1 MGVIPLTEIIMFNGI
16 ESLSKCKSILQKDGS
31 VYTDEQVIEI
41 KNFLYKLAEMDY
53 SIFLKQKMREL
64 EFKKLKEVQ
73 NLIYKE
79 EELKQAA

>member
-1 MGVIPLTEIIMFNGI
+1 MFNGI

-64 EFKKLKEVQ
+64 EFKKIKKEQ
-73 NLIYKE
+73 DSINE
-79 EELKQAA
+79 EDIKQAA

>member
-1 MGVIPLTEIIMFNGI
+1 MYNGI
-16 ESLSKCKSILQKDGS
+16 ESLSKCKTILQKDGS

-64 EFKKLKEVQ
+64 EFKKIKEEQ
-73 NLIYKE
+73 HSLQE

>member
-1 MGVIPLTEIIMFNGI
+1 MFNGI

-64 EFKKLKEVQ
+64 EFKKLKEEQ
-73 NLIYKE
+73 SLIYKE

>member
-1 MGVIPLTEIIMFNGI
+1 MCNGI

-53 SIFLKQKMREL
+53 SIFLKQKMREI
-64 EFKKLKEVQ
+64 EFKKMREEQ
-73 NLIYKE
+73 HFISKE

>member
-1 MGVIPLTEIIMFNGI
+1 MYNGI
-16 ESLSKCKSILQKDGS
+16 ENLSKCKTILQKDGS

-64 EFKKLKEVQ
+64 EFKKLKEEQ
-73 NLIYKE
+73 NLIQE

>member
-1 MGVIPLTEIIMFNGI
+1 MFNGI

-64 EFKKLKEVQ
+64 EFKKIQEEQ
-73 NLIYKE
+73 DSIKE
-79 EELKQAA
+79 EEFKQA

>member
-1 MGVIPLTEIIMFNGI
+1 MFNGI

-64 EFKKLKEVQ
+64 EFKKTQEEQ
-73 NLIYKE
+73 DSIKE
-79 EELKQAA
+79 EEFKQAA

>member
-1 MGVIPLTEIIMFNGI
+1 MFNGI

-53 SIFLKQKMREL
+53 SIFLKQKIREL
-64 EFKKLKEVQ
+64 EFKKIKEEQ
-73 NLIYKE
+73 DSIKE

>member
-1 MGVIPLTEIIMFNGI
+1 MGAFDRFLMR
-16 ESLSKCKSILQKDGS
+16 SKCKSILQKDGS

-64 EFKKLKEVQ
+64 EFKKIKEEQ
-73 NLIYKE
+73 DSIKE

>member
-1 MGVIPLTEIIMFNGI
+1 MFNGI

-64 EFKKLKEVQ
+64 EFKKTQEEQ
-73 NLIYKE
+73 DSIKE
-79 EELKQAA
+79 EEFKQVA

>member
-1 MGVIPLTEIIMFNGI
+1 MFNGI

-64 EFKKLKEVQ
+64 EFKKIKEEQ
-73 NLIYKE
+73 DTLKE

>member
-1 MGVIPLTEIIMFNGI
+1 MPNGI
-16 ESLSKCKSILQKDGS
+16 ETISLSKCKSILQKDGS

-64 EFKKLKEVQ
+64 EFKKLKEEQ
-73 NLIYKE
+73 EAK
-79 EELKQAA
+79 LKDEDLNQAA

>member
-1 MGVIPLTEIIMFNGI
+1 MFNGI

-31 VYTDEQVIEI
+31 VYTEEQVIEI

-53 SIFLKQKMREL
+53 SIFLKQKIREL
-64 EFKKLKEVQ
+64 EFKKLKEEQ

>member
-1 MGVIPLTEIIMFNGI
+1 MFNGI

-53 SIFLKQKMREL
+53 RIFLKQKMREL
-64 EFKKLKEVQ
+64 EFKKIKEEQ
-73 NLIYKE
+73 DSINE

>member
-1 MGVIPLTEIIMFNGI
+1 MFNGI
-16 ESLSKCKSILQKDGS
+16 ESLSKCKNILQKDGS

-64 EFKKLKEVQ
+64 EFKKLKEEQ

>member
-1 MGVIPLTEIIMFNGI
+1 MFNGI

-64 EFKKLKEVQ
+64 EFKKLKEKQ

>member
-1 MGVIPLTEIIMFNGI
+1 MFNGI

-53 SIFLKQKMREL
+53 SIFLKQKIREL
-64 EFKKLKEVQ
+64 EFKKLKEEQ
-73 NLIYKE
+73 NLIHTE

>member
-1 MGVIPLTEIIMFNGI
+1 MLNGI

-53 SIFLKQKMREL
+53 GIFLKQKMREL
-64 EFKKLKEVQ
+64 EFKK
-73 NLIYKE
+73 IKE

>member
-1 MGVIPLTEIIMFNGI
+1 MFHGI

-64 EFKKLKEVQ
+64 EFKKIKEAQ
-73 NLIYKE
+73 DSINKE

>member
-1 MGVIPLTEIIMFNGI
+1 MFNGI

-53 SIFLKQKMREL
+53 SIFLKQKIREL
-64 EFKKLKEVQ
+64 EFKKLKEEQ

>member
-1 MGVIPLTEIIMFNGI
+1 MFNGI

-64 EFKKLKEVQ
+64 EFKKLKEEQ
-73 NLIYKE
+73 NLIHKE

>member
-1 MGVIPLTEIIMFNGI
+1 MFNGI

-64 EFKKLKEVQ
+64 EFKKLKEEQ
-73 NLIYKE
+73 NLIHEE

>member
-1 MGVIPLTEIIMFNGI
+1 MFNGI

-53 SIFLKQKMREL
+53 SIFLKQKTREL
-64 EFKKLKEVQ
+64 EFKKLKEEQ
-73 NLIYKE
+73 NLIHKE
-79 EELKQAA
+79 EEFKQAA

>member
-1 MGVIPLTEIIMFNGI
+1 MYNGI

-64 EFKKLKEVQ
+64 EFKKIRREQDLLK
-73 NLIYKE
+73 NE